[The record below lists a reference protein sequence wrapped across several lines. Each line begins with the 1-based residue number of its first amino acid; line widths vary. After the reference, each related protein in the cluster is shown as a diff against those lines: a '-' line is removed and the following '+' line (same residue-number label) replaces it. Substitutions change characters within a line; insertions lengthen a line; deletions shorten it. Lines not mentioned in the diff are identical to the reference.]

1 MFGQWLVCSSVPEF
15 RVCRVLRR
23 EFWPLQFLSDSVSR
37 WFQKPLKV
45 EHVWNVKVL
54 LERPWTVWEVSPLG
68 HRFGFRFLHSCFYFC
83 ARLTGGLPTSL
94 RPSANESVQ
103 DAHPQNECSLP
114 PNSHFQNL
122 RISTMRTLELPAQ
135 HHVLSAPR
143 AQYLA
148 VGDCNLLTP
157 GGGPR
162 TTGIPQVPELTIGKH
177 LSWYSFKESWSGGH
191 WAAASVNAQLWC
203 HPKDAINSVDPD
215 FYPEDCTQEARHQIR
230 TKKNS
235 YWATTIRNVRNNLLC
250 ASFWVYVWV

>member
-1 MFGQWLVCSSVPEF
+1 M
-15 RVCRVLRR
+15 CRVLRR
-23 EFWPLQFLSDSVSR
+23 EFWPLQFLSGCVSR

-54 LERPWTVWEVSPLG
+54 LEDLE
-68 HRFGFRFLHSCFYFC
+68 RFERFLHLDIVLDSDSCTAVSISVPGLRVACPHLFGR
-83 ARLTGGLPTSL
+83 ARMKVYRIRT
-94 RPSANESVQ
+94 RRMSVVF
-103 DAHPQNECSLP
+103 PL
-114 PNSHFQNL
+114 NSHFQNL

-177 LSWYSFKESWSGGH
+177 LSWYSFKES
-191 WAAASVNAQLWC
+191 
-203 HPKDAINSVDPD
+203 
-215 FYPEDCTQEARHQIR
+215 
-230 TKKNS
+230 
-235 YWATTIRNVRNNLLC
+235 
-250 ASFWVYVWV
+250 